1 MNFNFDFKDEKQEKT
16 KDAADRIKAAEAK
29 KKAAMYQPT
38 WEEVWNT
45 GYMTHTG
52 KHKNGI
58 FQSKNSAPDIK
69 RLQDVKEAIESDEF
83 GKGVE
88 DMKKFT
94 KAHALRLHKELVEMR
109 RESILEEMIINTPDN
124 YQLIET
130 YDQLS
135 VLIEDLEEEPII
147 SIDTE
152 TTGLDYFEDVIVGMS
167 ITLPIK
173 DYHVYIPFEHDDCIN
188 LDRKKVFDM
197 MRHILESDV
206 YKKVY
211 FNAKF
216 DIHMFRRHGVKM
228 GGFLFDGFIA
238 MKLLNDNEMSYS
250 LKNLSTKYG
259 KFFGF
264 EDKSATYE
272 DLFGKNTPFNKVNTA
287 VALVYAAKDTH
298 LTYKFYKWIISHF
311 ERLPKIKGLYENIE
325 RAITEVCVSMEHA
338 GFNIDM
344 EFAKEYGD
352 ELNEQLE
359 IIEGEL
365 YQHFGD
371 VNLNSPSQLQVLFY
385 DELGLEDVSRKRSTD
400 KKTLQKLA
408 RSHEGI
414 ALLLEYR
421 DIKKLLST
429 YVEALPSK
437 VKHDGRLHG
446 QFNQVDTAT
455 GRFASREPNLQNL
468 PQRARRL
475 IIAGQGSIILGV
487 DYSQIEPRTLAHLS
501 EDEELIRAY
510 VEERDLYIEMAMKV
524 FKLSY
529 EYCVDGAYDPTGR
542 FQPRKAVKSILLG
555 IMYGMGSKTLSE
567 NVGVSQTT
575 AEQYIDDFFEAYPK
589 VKKFI
594 DDTHDFADENEYVE
608 TMYGRK
614 RRFPKHKEI
623 AKRYQSILKK
633 VVRIL
638 GREPKFI
645 WNEDLPYKLKAE
657 FWEVSGQYSIVARQT
672 VNTRIQGS
680 AADILK
686 KAMIEVHSYCERRT
700 KETGRKYRILAT
712 VHDELL
718 IEVPDDISREEI
730 HFIEDLMKNI
740 VNLRTPMKVDA
751 EIIQRWGEGMDVDTW
766 FTFLEQGHVE
776 REMKGKTETYNG
788 VSLTWEV
795 LHG

>member
-1 MNFNFDFKDEKQEKT
+1 MDFNFYFEEETTQAKDV
-16 KDAADRIKAAEAK
+16 AARIKAAEAK
-29 KKAAMYQPT
+29 KQAAKYQPT

-45 GYMTHTG
+45 GYETHTG
-52 KHKNGI
+52 KRKNGI
-58 FQSKNSAPDIK
+58 FQSKNSAPDEK
-69 RLQDVKEAIESDEF
+69 RLREVKQAIENDEL

-94 KAHALRLHKELVEMR
+94 KAHALRLHKELAESR
-109 RESILEEMIINTPDN
+109 RESLLEEMVINTPEN
-124 YQLIET
+124 YHLIDT
-130 YDQLS
+130 YEALDR
-135 VLIEDLEEEPII
+135 LIADLENEPII
-147 SIDTE
+147 AIDTE
-152 TTGLDYFEDVIVGMS
+152 TTGLDYFNDVIVGMS
-167 ITLPIK
+167 LTLPLM
-173 DYHVYIPFEHDDCIN
+173 DYHVYIPFEHDDCEN
-188 LDRKKVFDM
+188 LNRGKVFKKM
-197 MRHILESDV
+197 KHILESDV
-206 YKKVY
+206 FKKVY

-238 MKLLNDNEMSYS
+238 MKLLNDNEMSYA

-264 EDKSATYE
+264 VDDSATYE
-272 DLFGKNTPFNKVNTA
+272 ELFGKNTPFSKVKTD

-298 LTYKFYKWIISHF
+298 LTWKFYKWILSHF
-311 ERLPKIKGLYENIE
+311 ERLPGIKGLYMDIE
-325 RAITEVCVSMEHA
+325 RPITEVCVAMEQA
-338 GFNIDM
+338 GFEIDM

-352 ELNEQLE
+352 ELNGQLSV
-359 IIEGEL
+359 IESQLFE
-365 YQHFGD
+365 YFGD

-385 DELGLEDVSRKRSTD
+385 DDLGLDDVSGKRSTD
-400 KKTLQKLA
+400 KKTLKKLS
-408 RSHEGI
+408 RQHKGI

-429 YVEALPSK
+429 YVEALPNK

-455 GRFASREPNLQNL
+455 GRFASKEPNLQNL
-468 PQRARRL
+468 PPRARRL
-475 IIAGQGSIILGV
+475 IVAGKGSIILGV

-501 EDEELIRAY
+501 GDEELIRAY
-510 VEERDLYIEMAMKV
+510 VEQRDLYIEMAMKV
-524 FKLSY
+524 FKLTY
-529 EYCVDGAYDPTGR
+529 EYCVDGAYDPTGT

-567 NVGVSQTT
+567 NVGVSQET

-594 DDTHDFADENEYVE
+594 DETHDFADKNEYVE

-614 RRFPKHKEI
+614 RRFPKHAEI
-623 AKRYQSILKK
+623 AKRYRAVLKK
-633 VVRIL
+633 VVHKL

-645 WNEDLPYKLKAE
+645 WNEKLPYKLKQE
-657 FWEVSGQYSIVARQT
+657 FWDVSGLYSIVARQT

-686 KAMIEVHSYCERRT
+686 KAMIKVHAYCERRT
-700 KETGRKYRILAT
+700 EETGRIYRILAT

-718 IEVPDDISREEI
+718 IEVPEDISREEI
-730 HFIEDLMKNI
+730 HFIEGLMKNI

-751 EIIQRWGEGMDVDTW
+751 EIIQRYGEGMDVDSW

-788 VSLTWEV
+788 ITLTWEV
-795 LHG
+795 QHG